1 MGREKTKYN
10 ITIPTSWEEI
20 NLETFIKLQSL
31 YADGNKP
38 SIQNILSILS
48 NQSIEEVNK
57 YPALVMEKIMEK
69 LTYLSEPITDVVSN
83 KVIIDDVTYQ
93 INYLE
98 ELKFGEYVDVNM
110 ILDADKSNYAALL
123 AILCRKENE
132 IYNDDFIAKELP
144 KRLEM
149 FNKQP
154 ITKIYPTISFFLHCN
169 NLSENNMKSYLE
181 MLKDQANRI
190 VTHYINSLKNGV
202 GKRLYLNYQMM
213 KLRRLKKQLNN
224 I

>member
-20 NLETFIKLQSL
+20 NLETFIKLQAL

-98 ELKFGEYVDVNM
+98 DLKFGEYVDVNM

-132 IYNDDFIAKELP
+132 IYNDDFNA
-144 KRLEM
+144 
-149 FNKQP
+149 
-154 ITKIYPTISFFLHCN
+154 
-169 NLSENNMKSYLE
+169 
-181 MLKDQANRI
+181 
-190 VTHYINSLKNGV
+190 
-202 GKRLYLNYQMM
+202 
-213 KLRRLKKQLNN
+213 
-224 I
+224 

>member
-1 MGREKTKYN
+1 MGRTKTKYN

-31 YADGNKP
+31 YSDGNKP
-38 SIQNILSILS
+38 SIQDILSILS
-48 NQSIEEVNK
+48 NESREEVNK
-57 YPALVMEKIMEK
+57 YPALVIEKVMEK
-69 LTYLSEPITDVVSN
+69 LKYLSEPITDVVSN
-83 KVIIDDVTYQ
+83 KVIIDDITYQ

-98 ELKFGEYVDVNM
+98 HLKFGEYVDVNM

-132 IYNDDFIAKELP
+132 EYNDEYIANELP
-144 KRLEM
+144 KRVDM

-154 ITKIYPTISFFLHCN
+154 ITKIYPTILFFLNCN

-181 MLKDQANRI
+181 NLKDQANRI
-190 VTHYINSLKNGV
+190 VTKYIDSLKSGL
-202 GKRLYLNYQMM
+202 GAKHYLNWQMI
-213 KLRRLKKQLNN
+213 KLKRLKKSLKS